1 MKPGSGEEGKDSR
14 IVASFWKCFVKLLEG
29 CTSFQTSFQKVE
41 EQYIAKLNGLREVVL
56 MKESEYANERQ

>member
-1 MKPGSGEEGKDSR
+1 VKSGSGEEGKDSR

-41 EQYIAKLNGLREVVL
+41 EQYKARVNELREMIL
-56 MKESEYANERQ
+56 IKESEYSRDRK